1 MAGCAGGVD
10 NVRQIVDGRL
20 TAQIR
25 LAGEC
30 TRGIEI
36 AVIATGGFGFAN
48 PDDFIDFG
56 FGFDVF
62 EFFGQRRGC
71 EHKACAAVIEDVG
84 KFFAFQKDVEWD
96 GYRADGSNGEI
107 GGNKFGRVGND
118 KGNPVAILYAFVLQ
132 IGGDGFYFAF
142 EGGIADFFFVVE
154 NDCAFTVFLAG
165 CSQHSVK
172 IRVGVHFGVCVHIVS
187 IDVRFR

>member
-1 MAGCAGGVD
+1 MAGCTGGVD

-30 TRGIEI
+30 ACGIEI
-36 AVIATGGFGFAN
+36 AVFATGGLGFAN
-48 PDDFIDFG
+48 PDDFTDFG

-62 EFFGQRRGC
+62 EFFGQRRGG
-71 EHKACAAVIEDVG
+71 EHKVCVAVIEDVG

-96 GYRADGSNGEI
+96 GYCADGSNGEI

-118 KGNPVAILYAFVLQ
+118 KGDLVAILYAFVLQ
-132 IGGDGFYFAF
+132 IGGDGFYFVF

-154 NDCAFTVFLAG
+154 NDRAFTVFLAG